1 MSLNVSYINPLDL
14 KHIKINNQLY
24 CVEKFNEI
32 KVVVEPKFPNK
43 MNIAFQVHVY
53 LKSTNQTQA
62 PSCFLSID
70 LTDNEYSVLKKGIE
84 NCMEKTYDY
93 GIKGDNSLNI
103 SYISEKNMG
112 NYVDIYFSVNQ
123 NHDVIDLDLLFNN
136 I

>member
-14 KHIKINNQLY
+14 KQIKINNQLY
-24 CVEKFNEI
+24 CVENFNEI
-32 KVVVEPKFPNK
+32 KVTVEPKLPNK
-43 MNIAFQVHVY
+43 INIAFQVHVY
-53 LKSTNQTQA
+53 LKSTNQTHI